1 MVTDKFAFFQV
12 HASLSQL
19 LVPLVAGLIDCMLSA
34 TAYYCYKIQKPC
46 IKLLQQYYLNVLTTH
61 LTT

>member
-19 LVPLVAGLIDCMLSA
+19 LVPLVA